1 VRPGQ
6 YQLGRPAVAE
16 SGNPSG
22 LGSRD
27 GSRRGRG
34 DGEPGPGD
42 IPHEGQGAPG
52 SHGAAG
58 HREPRSLPGLELHHQ
73 PTRYGTAELIRV
85 NENLELVLGWPLKAG
100 VCDCPEVVE
109 YTKRVEGGWFDDD
122 GVSRGRSGG
131 PGRRGVRSLRRHAL
145 PE

>member
-85 NENLELVLGWPLKAG
+85 NENLELVLGWPLWPTATSSAATASDGDAAG
-100 VCDCPEVVE
+100 
-109 YTKRVEGGWFDDD
+109 
-122 GVSRGRSGG
+122 SAARS
-131 PGRRGVRSLRRHAL
+131 PARSY
-145 PE
+145 